1 MIIQR
6 YLLREIL
13 QSFLGTLFILLLII
27 VGNTFVRLLGGVSS
41 GDLPVDLLGRMVLM
55 GSINGAIQL
64 IPVAL
69 LIGMM
74 LAFGRLYRD
83 HEISALHSSGV
94 GPAQFYKGIFLF
106 VLPLTLLLAA
116 MVLYVVPNIERT
128 TQNIKTEVKQR
139 PEASGIPVGEF
150 MHTKVGDTRF
160 TIFVENLDDEN
171 VVMEHF
177 FMHSGTDKK
186 DTVLTAKK
194 ALLFVD
200 QKNGERVLQ
209 INDGSRYD
217 HDIEKNEFTIF
228 RFGEHGLR
236 VPSSKISTNSKLV
249 SVSTA
254 ELFERDTLESK
265 AELHWRLAIILSAP
279 VVALLAFPLSYTTP
293 RQGRF
298 GKLALGILLYAI
310 YANLLITGKS
320 MIEDGKIPSAVGL
333 WWVHLIFIAFAL
345 WLVRKQ
351 YGKAG

>member
-13 QSFLGTLFILLLII
+13 YSFLGTLLVLLLII

-83 HEISALHSSGV
+83 NEISALHSSGV
-94 GPAQFYKGIFLF
+94 GPKEFYKGIFLF

-116 MVLYVVPNIERT
+116 MVLYVVPSIEFAL
-128 TQNIKTEVKQR
+128 QNIKTEIKQR

-150 MHTKVGDTRF
+150 MHSKVGNTQF
-160 TIFVENLDDEN
+160 TIFVEKLDDEN

-177 FMHSGTDKK
+177 FMHSGTDSK

-200 QKNGERVLQ
+200 QQDGERVLQ

-217 HDIEKNEFTIF
+217 HNLENNEFMVF
-228 RFGEHGLR
+228 HFGEHGIR
-236 VPSSKISTNSKLV
+236 VPSSILSSENKLV
-249 SVSTA
+249 ATSTTD
-254 ELFERDTLESK
+254 LMQQDTLASK

-320 MIEDGKIPSAVGL
+320 MIEDGKIPSMVGL
-333 WWVHLIFIAFAL
+333 WWAHLIFIALAW

-351 YGKAG
+351 YGRAG